1 MTQRPPSSGA
11 TSADAPA
18 FDVGEAVDRLF
29 QDIIDSADNPL
40 LQTSISLLR
49 EETLAIRAYEAEM
62 LPDREAEYQRMLDCW
77 RRKDKRGLQRE
88 LAAYYERRE
97 GIAAQVANR
106 LSPLN

>member
-1 MTQRPPSSGA
+1 MTQQPPSSEPD
-11 TSADAPA
+11 SAGTPP

-29 QDIIDSADNPL
+29 QEIIAKADNPL

-62 LPDREAEYQRMLDCW
+62 LTDREAEYKRMLDCW
-77 RRKDKRGLQRE
+77 HRRDKRGLQRE

-97 GIAAQVANR
+97 AIAARVARRLNR
-106 LSPLN
+106 MN

>member
-1 MTQRPPSSGA
+1 MTQRPPPSEP
-11 TSADAPA
+11 DAASTPP
-18 FDVGEAVDRLF
+18 FDVGEAVDQLF
-29 QDIIDSADNPL
+29 QEIIAKADNPL

-77 RRKDKRGLQRE
+77 RRRDKRGLQRE
-88 LAAYYERRE
+88 LTAYYERRE
-97 GIAAQVANR
+97 DIAAQVANR